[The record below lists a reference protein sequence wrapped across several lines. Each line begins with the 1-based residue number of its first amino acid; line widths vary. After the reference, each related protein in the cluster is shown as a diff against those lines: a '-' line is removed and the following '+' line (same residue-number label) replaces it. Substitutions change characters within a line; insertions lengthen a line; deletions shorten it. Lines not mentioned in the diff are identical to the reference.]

1 MTATCDVP
9 LRTVAPLWSRDFQ
22 LYFTAR
28 LVSLLGD
35 AMLPVA
41 LLYGVVELG
50 YGTTGV
56 GLVLAAQMVPFVA
69 FVLFGGVLADRFTPQ
84 RMMVGADAA
93 RFLLQAGAATAFA
106 VGHPALWL
114 LMGLSGLH
122 GTATAAFQPGLA
134 GIVTQVSRD
143 LQRANAVIRVAEA
156 MANLGG
162 PALAGVLIATSGV
175 PVVLAA
181 DAATFAVSGICLL
194 VLRTRPAAGTGAGNA
209 DSTWRN
215 LVEGW
220 NEFRSRTWM
229 YSVIVVWIILGITVW
244 GPIRPLATVLVTDAH
259 GASGLGWMWTAFG
272 AGGVL
277 GGLAGVRFR
286 PARPLASG
294 ATVLLAWAIWPLIM
308 ASGGTLPLICAGA
321 AIGGAGIAYWSVMW
335 STSVQTHIPAGV
347 LNRISAYEL
356 FGSLVA
362 FPIGQSL
369 AGPVS
374 AAVGTSTALYTSG
387 AVLVAVLVVM
397 LSVPAVRHLGTR
409 PEGSQGP
416 EVLEVPEVPQS
427 AAAPG
432 SGSGN

>member
-9 LRTVAPLWSRDFQ
+9 LRTAAPLWSRDFQ

-93 RFLLQAGAATAFA
+93 RFVLQAAAATAFA

-114 LMGLSGLH
+114 LMALSGLH

-134 GIVTQVSRD
+134 SIVTQVSHD

-162 PALAGVLIATSGV
+162 PALAGVLIAASGV

-181 DAATFAVSGICLL
+181 DSATFAVSGICLL
-194 VLRTRPAAGTGAGNA
+194 MLRLRPVAQTGTAA
-209 DSTWRN
+209 STWRN

-220 NEFRSRTWM
+220 HEFRSRKWM
-229 YSVIVVWIILGITVW
+229 YSVIIGWIILGITVW

-272 AGGVL
+272 AGGVI

-286 PARPLASG
+286 PTRPLASG
-294 ATVLLAWAIWPLIM
+294 ATVLLAWAAWPVVM
-308 ASGGTLPLICAGA
+308 ASGGSLPLVCAGA
-321 AIGGAGIAYWSVMW
+321 AVGGATIAYWSVMW
-335 STSVQTHIPAGV
+335 STSVQTHIPPGV
-347 LNRISAYEL
+347 LNRISAYEIA
-356 FGSLVA
+356 GSLVA
-362 FPIGQSL
+362 FPIGQAL

-374 AAVGTSTALYTSG
+374 GTVGTSAALYTSG
-387 AVLVAVLVVM
+387 AVLVAVLAAV
-397 LSVPAVRHLGTR
+397 LSVPAVRHL
-409 PEGSQGP
+409 S
-416 EVLEVPEVPQS
+416 S
-427 AAAPG
+427 AP
-432 SGSGN
+432 SEQ

>member
-9 LRTVAPLWSRDFQ
+9 IRTVSPLWSRDFR

-84 RMMVGADAA
+84 RMMVGADAG
-93 RFLLQAGAATAFA
+93 RFVLQAASATAFA

-114 LMGLSGLH
+114 LMALSALH
-122 GTATAAFQPGLA
+122 GVGTAAFQPGLA
-134 GIVTQVSRD
+134 SMVTQVSND
-143 LQRANAVIRVAEA
+143 LQRANAVVRVAES

-162 PALAGVLIATSGV
+162 PALAGVLIAVAGV
-175 PVVLAA
+175 PVVLAV
-181 DAATFAVSGICLL
+181 DSATFAVSGLCLMA
-194 VLRTRPAAGTGAGNA
+194 LRLRPLPKSGTEV
-209 DSTWRN
+209 STWRN

-229 YSVIVVWIILGITVW
+229 YAVIAGWIVLGITVW
-244 GPIRPLATVLVTDAH
+244 GPIRPLATILVADRH
-259 GASGLGWMWTAFG
+259 GASGLGLMWTAFG
-272 AGGVL
+272 AGGVV

-286 PARPLASG
+286 PVRPLASG
-294 ATVLLAWAIWPLIM
+294 ATVLLAWAVWPLIM
-308 ASGGTLPLICAGA
+308 ASGSTLPFVCAGA
-321 AIGGAGIAYWSVMW
+321 MIGGATIAFWGVMW

-356 FGSLVA
+356 AGSLVA
-362 FPIGQSL
+362 FPIGQAL

-374 AAVGTSTALYTSG
+374 GAVGTSAALYTSG
-387 AVLVAVLVVM
+387 AVLVAVLLGM
-397 LSVPAVRHLGTR
+397 LSVPAVRNLGNR
-409 PEGSQGP
+409 PEPTP
-416 EVLEVPEVPQS
+416 EPVSESVPEP
-427 AAAPG
+427 AR
-432 SGSGN
+432 